1 MHSLTSD
8 GSLISEVQWRSCW
21 SCLWLPVYMAWNAV
35 RLHIVRRIG
44 INVLG
49 HLCELIVSC

>member
-1 MHSLTSD
+1 MHSLPSD